1 LLQYQLLISP
11 TLFSNFKHKKS
22 SSIKRSFFLSTG
34 GVSVAIGTNS
44 TPLFI
49 KKALMTL
56 KKSLELKSTGGVP
69 IAIGTNSTTLL
80 NFKHKKKRI
89 KQYFRGA
96 VPIKQII

>member
-1 LLQYQLLISP
+1 
-11 TLFSNFKHKKS
+11 
-22 SSIKRSFFLSTG
+22 
-34 GVSVAIGTNS
+34 
-44 TPLFI
+44 
-49 KKALMTL
+49 MTL